1 MARLRWPVISLLP
14 YVNKTPIYIVLSVQI
29 RETNRIRS
37 SAYNLLSE
45 VPAEDSDCE
54 PNVIWQ
60 VASVRKEFGTKPV
73 IYQNSL

>member
-45 VPAEDSDCE
+45 VPLKIAT
-54 PNVIWQ
+54 
-60 VASVRKEFGTKPV
+60 ASLMLCGKWPVFGKSSER
-73 IYQNSL
+73 SL